1 MNKIPLKNIK
11 ITDSVWSYYMNLT
24 KDVVIPYQ
32 WEALNDR
39 IEDAAPS
46 GCINNFKI
54 AAGEKEGNYVGMVF
68 QDSDLGKWLEAVAYS
83 LQWNPN
89 NELEAIADD
98 VIELLGRAQGED
110 GYLNTYF
117 TVQEPGKRWTNL
129 FECHELYCFGHLAEA
144 AVAYYEATNK
154 REFLDIIC
162 KYADYI
168 YSIFGEEDGK
178 IKGYDGHEEVEL
190 ALMKLYGITANENY
204 LELANYFL
212 EQRGK
217 EPYYFSMELE
227 SNKNISHWSKQ
238 KRSDLTL
245 NDKKYNQ
252 THKQPKY
259 QDDIEG
265 HAVRAVYLATA
276 MAEVALVKKDEELL
290 AACKRLWQSLTKR
303 RMYITGGI
311 GSSRFGEAFTFD
323 YDLPNDTA
331 YAETCASIGLIF
343 FANKMLQIEP
353 NNDYADTID
362 LALYNTVLSGMSLDG
377 RSFFYVNPLEVLPE
391 ACEKN
396 MDFESVKPTRQKW
409 FGCACCPPN
418 VARLLTSL
426 GGYIYSVSENTIYN
440 HLYIANKS
448 DLEVNSSKITLEQ
461 IGNYPFQDKVT
472 IKVTAEKRTEFTLAL
487 RIPKWSKNTEIK
499 VNDEVIKLYELCEN
513 GYVKIA
519 KVFHSDIISITF
531 DLSIKAITSNP
542 KVKSNA
548 GKTAIMRGPIV
559 YCLEEVDNGKNLH
572 SISIYPKGGFKLEDD
587 TSLPLK
593 VPMIIANKATK
604 TDDNGWDNTL
614 YKLFEDNA
622 IPTLARFVPYFIWGN
637 RNEADKAG
645 EMLVWTPYSI

>member
-1 MNKIPLKNIK
+1 MIKISLKNIE
-11 ITDSVWSYYMNLT
+11 ITDNIWSYYRNLT

-39 IEDAAPS
+39 IKDAEAS

-54 AAGEKEGNYVGMVF
+54 AAGEKEGDYVGMVF

-83 LQWNPN
+83 LQWCPN
-89 NELEAIADD
+89 KELEAIADD
-98 VIELLGRAQGED
+98 VIELLGKAQGKD

-117 TVQEPGKRWTNL
+117 TVCEPGKRWTNL
-129 FECHELYCFGHLAEA
+129 RECHELYCFGHLAEA
-144 AVAYYEATNK
+144 AVAYYEATGK
-154 REFLDIIC
+154 RQFLDIIC

-168 YSIFGEEDGK
+168 YSIFGEEEGK
-178 IKGYDGHEEVEL
+178 VKGYDGHEEVEL
-190 ALMKLYGITANENY
+190 ALMKLYHATANENY
-204 LELANYFL
+204 LNLAVYFL
-212 EQRGK
+212 EERGK
-217 EPYYFSMELE
+217 EPYYFNIEWE
-227 SNKNISHWSKQ
+227 KNSGISHWTKQ
-238 KRSDLTL
+238 KCLATTE
-245 NDKKYNQ
+245 NDRKYNQ
-252 THKQPKY
+252 THKQPKF

-276 MAEVALVKKDEELL
+276 MAEVAFVKKDVELL
-290 AACKRLWQSLTKR
+290 VACKRLWKSITNH

-353 NNDYADTID
+353 NNEYADIID
-362 LALYNTVLSGMSLDG
+362 SALYNAVLAGMSLDG

-396 MDFESVKPTRQKW
+396 QDFEAVKPIRQKW

-426 GGYIYSVSENTIYN
+426 GGYIYTVADNTIYN
-440 HLYIANKS
+440 HLYIGNKTN
-448 DLEVNSSKITLEQ
+448 LEVNSSMITLEQ
-461 IGNYPFQDKVT
+461 TGNYPFEDKVT
-472 IKVTAEKRTEFTLAL
+472 IKITAGKPTEFTLAL
-487 RIPKWSKNTEIK
+487 RIPNWSKNTEIK
-499 VNDEVIKLYELCEN
+499 VNDESIKLNGICEN
-513 GYVKIA
+513 GYVKIS
-519 KVFHSDIISITF
+519 KVFNRDVISITF
-531 DLSIKAITSNP
+531 DLSIKAVISNP

-572 SISIYPKGGFKLEDD
+572 AISIYPKEDFKLDQD
-587 TSLPLK
+587 NSLPLK
-593 VPMIIANKATK
+593 VPMIIANKATTANSK
-604 TDDNGWDNTL
+604 GWENTL
-614 YKLFEDNA
+614 YNLLEDNA
-622 IPTLARFVPYFIWGN
+622 IPISAKFVPYFIWGN
-637 RNEADKAG
+637 RNETGKAG
-645 EMLVWTPYSI
+645 EMLVWTRYVI